1 MFCTV
6 AQRSQLAYNTA
17 MKSLFLRLSN
27 FLLPGT
33 LFTFGLGLSLL
44 LVFGQPQPIK
54 SAVSDS
60 GMYNVLLHDV
70 LTGQGTAAIGSVQI
84 PLDDPKVEQAI
95 GSAFTPQV
103 LQGVGDNL
111 IDGFYG
117 WIQGKTD
124 KPTFNVNLLGAR
136 EQAAENVATY
146 VAGRVASLP
155 TCTTAGLYELY
166 ANGTLATGDYYKLS
180 CRPASL
186 STQTVHDTV
195 QRSILSSADFANELT
210 FDASSITDDSGQPL
224 YKKLS
229 FVPVAYKVT
238 VWTTY
243 ATGVVAVLALAGAIF
258 LRPSRRAGAKRAA
271 IVLLVCGISS
281 ALLALVTVYGMSY
294 LENLITSA
302 SGTDTGLQVK
312 IADIARTLLTD
323 VRSWWLW
330 ISGTEVA
337 LGIGILLGLRFSRK
351 PVVPAPAA
359 KIDDVTPVKEVER
372 HPAPQNK
379 IQL

>member
-1 MFCTV
+1 
-6 AQRSQLAYNTA
+6 

-33 LFTFGLGLSLL
+33 LFIFGLGLSLL

-54 SAVSDS
+54 SAVTTS
-60 GMYNVLLHDV
+60 GLYSVLLHDV
-70 LTGQGTAAIGSVQI
+70 LSGQQATLGTMQL
-84 PLDDPKVEQAI
+84 PLNDPNIEQAI

-103 LQGVGDNL
+103 LQSVGDDL

-124 KPTFNVNLLGAR
+124 KPTFTVNLLNTR

-155 TCTTAGLYELY
+155 VCSTSGLYELY
-166 ANGTLATGDYYKLS
+166 NSGALTTGNYYSMS

-186 STQTVHDTV
+186 ATQTVHDSV
-195 QRSILSSADFANELT
+195 QRSILGSADFANELT
-210 FDASSITDDSGQPL
+210 FDASTITDDNGQPL

-229 FVPVAYKVT
+229 FVPATYKAV
-238 VWTTY
+238 VWSTY
-243 ATGVVAVLALAGAIF
+243 ATGVLALAALAGAIF

-271 IVLLVCGISS
+271 IVLLVCGVVS
-281 ALLALVTVYGMSY
+281 ALLALVTVFGMTY
-294 LENLITSA
+294 IENLVVSA
-302 SGTDTGLQVK
+302 AGTDTALQVK
-312 IADIARTLLTD
+312 VVNIIRTLLSD

-330 ISGTEVA
+330 ISGIEIA
-337 LGIGILLGLRFSRK
+337 LGVGLLIGLRLRQK
-351 PVVPAPAA
+351 PSSVAP
-359 KIDDVTPVKEVER
+359 KIDDVTPLKEVER
-372 HPAPQNK
+372 HPAPQDK
-379 IQL
+379 IEL

>member
-1 MFCTV
+1 
-6 AQRSQLAYNTA
+6 
-17 MKSLFLRLSN
+17 MKSLFLRLSS

-33 LFTFGLGLSLL
+33 LFIFGLSLSLL

-54 SAVSDS
+54 SAVSGS
-60 GMYNVLLHDV
+60 GLYNVLLHDV
-70 LTGQGTAAIGSVQI
+70 LTGQGATTVGSVQI
-84 PLDDPKVEQAI
+84 PLSDPKVEQAI
-95 GSAFTPQV
+95 SSAFTPQV

-136 EQAAENVATY
+136 AQAAENVATY

-155 TCTTAGLYELY
+155 ICTTAGLYEQY

-195 QRSILSSADFANELT
+195 QRSILGSSDFANELT
-210 FDASSITDDSGQPL
+210 FDASTITDDSGQPL

-229 FVPVAYKVT
+229 FVPTAYKVT

-243 ATGVVAVLALAGAIF
+243 ATGVLAVLALVGVIF
-258 LRPSRRAGAKRAA
+258 LRPNRRQGAKRGA
-271 IVLLVCGISS
+271 IIVLVCGILST
-281 ALLALVTVYGMSY
+281 LLALVTVYGMSY
-294 LENLITSA
+294 LENLIISA
-302 SGTDTGLQVK
+302 AGTDTGLQVK
-312 IADIARTLLTD
+312 IADIARALLTD
-323 VRSWWLW
+323 VRNWWLW
-330 ISGTEVA
+330 ISGIEIA
-337 LGIGILLGLRFSRK
+337 LGIGILLGLRLSRK
-351 PVVPAPAA
+351 PTVSAPTP
-359 KIDDVTPVKEVER
+359 KIDDVTPIKEVEK
-372 HPAPQNK
+372 HPAPQDK
-379 IQL
+379 IEL

>member
-1 MFCTV
+1 
-6 AQRSQLAYNTA
+6 

-33 LFTFGLGLSLL
+33 LFIFGLGLSLL

-54 SAVSDS
+54 SAVTSS
-60 GMYNVLLHDV
+60 GLYNVLLHDV
-70 LTGQGTAAIGSVQI
+70 LTGEGTTTLGSVQI
-84 PLDDPKVEQAI
+84 PLNDPKVEQAI
-95 GSAFTPQV
+95 SSAFTPQV
-103 LQGVGDNL
+103 LQSVGDNL
-111 IDGFYG
+111 VDGFYS

-155 TCTTAGLYELY
+155 VCTTSGLYELY

-186 STQTVHDTV
+186 ATQTVHDTV
-195 QRSILSSADFANELT
+195 RQSILGSSDFANELT
-210 FDASSITDDSGQPL
+210 FDASSITDNSGEPL

-243 ATGVVAVLALAGAIF
+243 ATGAAAVLALAGVIF
-258 LRPSRRAGAKRAA
+258 LRPSRRLGAKRAA
-271 IVLLVCGISS
+271 IVLLACGISS
-281 ALLALVTVYGMSY
+281 ALLALVTVYGMTY

-302 SGTDTGLQVK
+302 AGTDTGLQVK
-312 IADIARTLLTD
+312 IADIARALISD

-351 PVVPAPAA
+351 PVAPAPIP
-359 KIDDVTPVKEVER
+359 KIDDVTPVKEIER

-379 IQL
+379 IEL